1 MRVFLTVLTLL
12 FSLNSFA
19 GDAPDVI
26 VKTAADKLLGQILAN
41 KGKVD
46 TDSQYVATL
55 VESNLIGIV
64 DQERMAKL
72 ALGKYWKD
80 ASDAQKAAFITGFK
94 RLLIKTYAGAFK
106 AYNGQPITYSATR
119 YNETKDKAIVETQ
132 IQQPGGQNIE
142 LQYRMSLN
150 NGEWKVFDAVVAGL
164 GLVQTYRTQFAEQIQ
179 RDGLDATI
187 KALNAT
193 PL

>member
-12 FSLNSFA
+12 FSLNSLA
-19 GDAPDVI
+19 GNAPEVV
-26 VKTAADKLLGQILAN
+26 VKTAADKLLSQILAN
-41 KGKVD
+41 KSKVESD
-46 TDSQYVATL
+46 PKYVASL
-55 VESNLIGIV
+55 VEDNLIDIV
-64 DQERMAKL
+64 DQDRMAKL

-80 ASDAQKAAFITGFK
+80 TSDKQKADFIRGFK
-94 RLLIKTYAGAFK
+94 LLLIKTYAGAFK

-119 YNETKDKAIVETQ
+119 YNDSKDKAIVETQ
-132 IQQPGGQNIE
+132 IQQPGGQNID

-179 RDGLDATI
+179 RDGLDNTI
-187 KALNAT
+187 AQLNAT
-193 PL
+193 QL